1 MKEEGCFI
9 EQLRRGDDD
18 DDADEEWSPSSVV
31 QKKREKKN
39 LNSDWRWKKAAV
51 ATTFSPTV
59 FEGTTLMSSSFS
71 IVVMS
76 Q

>member
-39 LNSDWRWKKAAV
+39 SDWRWKKAAV